1 MCGIVA
7 AFGVGTDNELLA
19 RMAAV
24 IRHRGPDDT
33 GWWSQDGIGIGNQ
46 RLSIIDIA
54 GGHQPFVSDDGLVAV
69 VQNGEIYNYRELAAE
84 LAGTPYACR
93 SGSDT
98 EVLLRLY
105 LKEGLG
111 FLKRLNGM
119 FAFAIADRRD
129 GSLTVVRDRIGVKPL
144 YVGEHAG
151 RILFGSE
158 IKCLFAAGMPAQPD
172 HVALHHFLSLNYV
185 PPPFTAFAGIRH
197 VMPGTWVR
205 CTRSGMIPV
214 MTSGTWW
221 ELPTA
226 PEQQQ
231 SEADWIAEFNQVLDD
246 ATAIRLRADVPFGAF
261 LSGGVDSTSV
271 VGVMAKQ
278 LAAAGKGPVKTFTIG
293 FDDPRF
299 DESAYARQAADRF
312 ATDHVCEQVAAD
324 MIGLWPLV
332 TWHNDQPHGDVSF
345 MPTWK
350 VSQVAAKHVKM
361 VLTGDG
367 GDELFAGYDK
377 HRDFFTAENA
387 LLSETDF
394 RRRYFESITLF
405 RTAAKA
411 ELYAPVMTAATAGND
426 SFAVV
431 DALLARSQGLDRIN
445 RALYLDTALLLPGN
459 NLVKPDRMGMA
470 VSIEARNPLLD
481 VRMVELAFRMP
492 GSLKLRDGVTKYL
505 FKQAVTPLIGRDLAY
520 RKKQMFTVPVGE
532 WFKDRLRPLV
542 EEVLN
547 DPRTLARGLFRPEQI
562 RGMVDRHLSG
572 QTNHTREIR
581 ALLAVELWFRTCID
595 RQFSHAPTM
604 ADLGITSVS

>member
-7 AFGVGTDNELLA
+7 AFGIGTDRDLLG
-19 RMAAV
+19 RMAEV

-33 GWWSQDGIGIGNQ
+33 GLWAEGGLGLGNQ
-46 RLSIIDIA
+46 RLSIIDLA
-54 GGHQPFVSDDGLVAV
+54 GGHQPFISDDGLVAV

-84 LAGTPYACR
+84 LAGTEFACR

-111 FLKRLNGM
+111 FLSRLNGM
-119 FAFAIADRRD
+119 FAFAVADRRD
-129 GSLTVVRDRIGVKPL
+129 GSLTVVRDRVGVKPL
-144 YVGEHAG
+144 YVTEHQG
-151 RILFGSE
+151 RVLFGSE
-158 IKCLFAAGMPAQPD
+158 IKCLLAAGVPAQAD
-172 HVALHHFLSLNYV
+172 HVALHHFLSFNYV

-197 VMPGTWVR
+197 VMPGTWMR
-205 CTRSGMIPV
+205 CVASGIS
-214 MTSGTWW
+214 TGTWW

-226 PEQQQ
+226 TEQVR
-231 SEADWIAEFNQVLDD
+231 SEADWCDEFNAILDS

-261 LSGGVDSTSV
+261 LSGGVDSSSV
-271 VGVMAKQ
+271 VGVMARH

-299 DESAYARQAADRF
+299 DESGFARQAAERF
-312 ATDHVCEQVAAD
+312 GTDHVCEQVASD
-324 MIGLWPLV
+324 MIGLWPLM

-350 VSQVAAKHVKM
+350 VSQVASKHVKM

-377 HRDFFTAENA
+377 HRDFFTPANEM
-387 LLSETDF
+387 LSEADF
-394 RRRYFESITLF
+394 RRRYFESISLF
-405 RTAAKA
+405 STATKLA
-411 ELYAPVMTAATAGND
+411 LYAPLMTTATAGDD
-426 SFAVV
+426 SFTVV
-431 DALLARSQGLDRIN
+431 DALFERSRGLDRIN

-481 VRMVELAFRMP
+481 VRMVEMAFRMP
-492 GSLKLRDGVTKYL
+492 GTMKLRDGVTKFI

-542 EEVLN
+542 EEVLM
-547 DPRTLARGLFRPEQI
+547 DPRTLARGLFRPEEV
-562 RGMVDRHLSG
+562 RGLVSRHLSG
-572 QTNHTREIR
+572 AANHTREIR

-604 ADLGITSVS
+604 ADLGITSVV

>member
-7 AFGVGTDNELLA
+7 AFGVGTDTGLLG
-19 RMAAV
+19 RMAEV

-33 GWWSQDGIGIGNQ
+33 GLWANDGLGVGNQ
-46 RLSIIDIA
+46 RLSIIDLA
-54 GGHQPFVSDDGLVAV
+54 GGHQPFVSDDGLIAV

-84 LAGTPYACR
+84 LVGTPYACR

-105 LKEGLG
+105 EKEGLG
-111 FLKRLNGM
+111 FLNRLNGM
-119 FAFAIADRRD
+119 FAFAVADRRD
-129 GSLTVVRDRIGVKPL
+129 ASLTVVRDRVGVKPL
-144 YVGEHAG
+144 YVTEHAG
-151 RILFGSE
+151 RVLFGSE
-158 IKCLFAAGMPAQPD
+158 IKCLLAAGVPAKPD
-172 HVALHHFLSLNYV
+172 LRALHHFLSLNYV

-197 VMPGTWVR
+197 VPPGTWMR
-205 CTRSGMIPV
+205 CTRSGI
-214 MTSGTWW
+214 TTGTWW

-226 PEQQQ
+226 AEQQR
-231 SEADWIAEFNQVLDD
+231 SEADWIDEFNTILDA

-261 LSGGVDSTSV
+261 LSGGVDSSSV
-271 VGVMAKQ
+271 VGMMAKH

-299 DESAYARQAADRF
+299 DESAFAQQAATRF
-312 ATDHVCEQVAAD
+312 GTDHVCEQVAAD

-387 LLSETDF
+387 ALSETDF
-394 RRRYFESITLF
+394 RRRYYESITLF

-411 ELYAPVMTAATAGND
+411 ELYAPAMASATAGDD

-431 DALLARSQGLDRIN
+431 DALLERSQGLDRIN
-445 RALYLDTALLLPGN
+445 RALYLDTTLLLPGN

-481 VRMVELAFRMP
+481 VRMVEMAFRMP
-492 GSLKLRDGVTKYL
+492 GTLKLRNGVTKYL
-505 FKQAVTPLIGRDLAY
+505 FKQAVTPLIGRELAY

-547 DPRTLARGLFRPEQI
+547 DPRTLSRGLFRPEQI
-562 RGMVDRHLSG
+562 RGLVERHLSG
-572 QTNHTREIR
+572 QANHTREIR
-581 ALLAVELWFRTCID
+581 ALLAIELWFRTCID
-595 RQFSHAPTM
+595 QQFSHAPTM
-604 ADLGITSVS
+604 ADLGITSAS